1 MVGSMRH
8 VNMFGAMEAK
18 RILRRSQR
26 MGFSKVTT
34 IDVHVRESS
43 LTILAATIRSTKHV
57 EARR

>member
-26 MGFSKVTT
+26 MGFSKV
-34 IDVHVRESS
+34 
-43 LTILAATIRSTKHV
+43 STKYMLKP
-57 EARR
+57 EDGYRRWWKREDNFADGRKN